1 MMSCFCH
8 PGACMRARSFARLV
22 LTSSV
27 HALPHHLSQEMGLG
41 KTIQSIAFLANLK
54 DQEGVDGKHLI
65 VTSASTLSN
74 WKREFDTWFPS
85 CKSLCYTGSQKERGV
100 LRDKIR
106 YNPDT
111 YDVIITTYSM
121 FQGEAG
127 KLDRKFLNRIDFK
140 VVCTLCP
147 RHSRLDYPPLTL
159 INHLSASCTRPN
171 PNSHSIHL
179 GVIFEGR
186 KRNGSAHRTSRAS
199 QPSAV

>member
-1 MMSCFCH
+1 
-8 PGACMRARSFARLV
+8 
-22 LTSSV
+22 
-27 HALPHHLSQEMGLG
+27 MGLG

-106 YNPDT
+106 FDPDT

-140 VVCTLCP
+140 VVYTSCP
-147 RHSRLDYPPLTL
+147 LHSRLDCLPLTL
-159 INHLSASCTRPN
+159 INQLSASCTQPN
-171 PNSHSIHL
+171 PNSSSIHFC
-179 GVIFEGR
+179 VIFDVG
-186 KRNGSAHRTSRAS
+186 K
-199 QPSAV
+199 